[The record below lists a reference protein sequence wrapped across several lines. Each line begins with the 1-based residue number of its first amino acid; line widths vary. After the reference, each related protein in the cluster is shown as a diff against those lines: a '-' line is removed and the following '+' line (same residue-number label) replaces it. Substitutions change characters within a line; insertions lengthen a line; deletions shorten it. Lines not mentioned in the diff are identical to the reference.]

1 VERPVEPDNERG
13 RMMASQERPS
23 LSQDKVPTISLTAD
37 EESFTPFSDSEASLS
52 SSKSPDHSPR
62 NSNLTLE
69 QFTDIVLAQE
79 KLEGPTEEESGE
91 RNILTSRA
99 PARAGPAGAKLKPV
113 VLTPRQSHPGLPLQ
127 DRRVR
132 DHMRNKLEFVIR
144 KNEEILENNE
154 ALKQV
159 AIRKREKPQMS
170 SMASQPSGPPSLPLN
185 LSVRKDLL
193 RPELADPLVGSASP
207 KPNISVTLEKL
218 LARHGGDL
226 EITRKKKKDKM
237 ACVVLDSPPVV
248 NMTPLYPRQTLSNNQ
263 IRGTKRIIS
272 PISNN
277 NSDESELKA
286 NAKKQKVDA
295 EIPEIA
301 DIVKK
306 ESAFDNPENSE
317 KIKKIVSDFRIALQ
331 EDLHGN
337 FPLHNAVLLGNSKL
351 VTRYSTVLLAL
362 GKSVDIWN
370 KQGLTPL
377 HIAVN
382 NNQPGLVS
390 DLLKSGAAPGKKTSG
405 GETCYHL
412 AVKNNTVDC
421 LALLLKFSPGQA
433 EVNTFNDKG
442 QTPLHMAV
450 LTGNQALVKS
460 LLAFGVN
467 PDVQEARCGKTGL
480 FLAVETAHQEIAE
493 LLLCYGASL
502 TTTTYSGATPA
513 SLASEHNRN

>member
-1 VERPVEPDNERG
+1 MERPVEPDNERG

-99 PARAGPAGAKLKPV
+99 PARAEPAGAKLKPV

-159 AIRKREKPQMS
+159 AIRKREKPQTTSMS
-170 SMASQPSGPPSLPLN
+170 SQPAALPLN

-193 RPELADPLVGSASP
+193 RADLAEPEVCSTSP

-226 EITRKKKKDKM
+226 EITRKKKKDKIS
-237 ACVVLDSPPVV
+237 CVVLDSPPVV

-337 FPLHNAVLLGNSKL
+337 L
-351 VTRYSTVLLAL
+351 
-362 GKSVDIWN
+362 
-370 KQGLTPL
+370 
-377 HIAVN
+377 
-382 NNQPGLVS
+382 
-390 DLLKSGAAPGKKTSG
+390 
-405 GETCYHL
+405 
-412 AVKNNTVDC
+412 
-421 LALLLKFSPGQA
+421 
-433 EVNTFNDKG
+433 
-442 QTPLHMAV
+442 
-450 LTGNQALVKS
+450 
-460 LLAFGVN
+460 
-467 PDVQEARCGKTGL
+467 
-480 FLAVETAHQEIAE
+480 
-493 LLLCYGASL
+493 
-502 TTTTYSGATPA
+502 
-513 SLASEHNRN
+513 